1 MHMQNNPKK
10 MQENPSYE
18 FPIIDIYEFFK
29 AKIKF
34 LPLQKGDVIS
44 TFADIKKSR
53 RDLKFKPKIKIKQG
67 IPLFIK
73 WYKSYYKLG

>member
-1 MHMQNNPKK
+1 MDFVGLIEKELQ
-10 MQENPSYE
+10 
-18 FPIIDIYEFFK
+18 IK